1 MRDHGTRKE
10 SKLATKKKQVSPP
23 DKAKPDTPQISAQ
36 DRAGVAL
43 RPTLNAAAVI
53 QAFGQSPFGE
63 LEFGALADQLRESLV
78 SIENNDV
85 SRCEAMLF
93 SQANALQSIF
103 TNLARRAVNQEYLKQ
118 YQCYMAI
125 ALKAQNQCRMTLE
138 TLSLIKNPPVF
149 ARQANIAHGPQQ
161 VNNGTPPPAPSPPR
175 AENSQSEQNKLLEV
189 TDGERLDT
197 TTAGAAGTGDS
208 AMATVETLDRPA
220 QR

>member
-1 MRDHGTRKE
+1 M
-10 SKLATKKKQVSPP
+10 
-23 DKAKPDTPQISAQ
+23 
-36 DRAGVAL
+36 
-43 RPTLNAAAVI
+43 
-53 QAFGQSPFGE
+53 
-63 LEFGALADQLRESLV
+63 
-78 SIENNDV
+78 

-103 TNLARRAVNQEYLKQ
+103 TSLARRAVCQEYLKQ

-161 VNNGTPPPAPSPPR
+161 VNNGTPPPAPAR
-175 AENSQSEQNKLLEV
+175 EENSQSEQNKLLEV
-189 TDGERLDT
+189 THGERLDT
-197 TTAGAAGTGDS
+197 TTSRTAGTGDT